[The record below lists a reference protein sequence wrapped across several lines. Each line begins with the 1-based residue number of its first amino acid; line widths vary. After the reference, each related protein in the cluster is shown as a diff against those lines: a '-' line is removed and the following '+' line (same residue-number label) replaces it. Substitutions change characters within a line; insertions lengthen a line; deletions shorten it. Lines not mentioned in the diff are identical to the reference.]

1 MQSLEVA
8 EHIPLQSADGFVE
21 NLVRHSDG
29 IIFFSA
35 APPGQGGEFHVNEQ
49 PYDYWRQK
57 FRRHGYA
64 AYDYIRP
71 LLAGDNAVSFW
82 YRFNPLL
89 YITDKRARDLP
100 NEVRA
105 TRVDDRDEIVDVS
118 PSWFKAR
125 KKIVRSLP
133 FGVQQVLARLK
144 ARAMVSR

>member
-8 EHIPLQSADGFVE
+8 EHIPIESADVFIE

-29 IIFFSA
+29 MILFSA

-57 FRRHGYA
+57 FKRHGYA

-71 LLAGDNAVSFW
+71 LLAGDKAVSFW
-82 YRFNPLL
+82 YRFNPLV
-89 YITDKRARDLP
+89 YITEKRARDLP

-105 TRVDDRDEIVDVS
+105 TGIEEFDRIVDVS

-125 KKIVRSLP
+125 KMIVRSLP
-133 FGVQQVLARLK
+133 FGVQQALARLK
-144 ARAMVSR
+144 ARIMVSR